1 MPLDQG
7 PPTFLAYLR
16 QKWIDVFVKKQEE
29 KGTLLA
35 HALQHAEQSLDELPV
50 DSFIGWCDDFL
61 AEVRPAQT
69 FAINNNLGVR
79 FTNNESVSI
88 CPDTPVE
95 EFQMGQNSVRIT

>member
-1 MPLDQG
+1 MALDQG

-16 QKWIDVFVKKQEE
+16 KQWIDVYVREQEA
-29 KGTLLA
+29 KAVTLA
-35 HALQHAEQSLDELPV
+35 AALRQAEHELDDMSV
-50 DSFIGWCDDFL
+50 DGFIEWCDEFL

-79 FTNNESVSI
+79 FTNNDTVAI